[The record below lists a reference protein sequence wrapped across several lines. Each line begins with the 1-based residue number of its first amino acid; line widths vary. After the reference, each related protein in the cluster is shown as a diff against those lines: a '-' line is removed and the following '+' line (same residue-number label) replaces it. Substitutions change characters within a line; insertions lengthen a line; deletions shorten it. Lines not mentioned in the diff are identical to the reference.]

1 MDNSST
7 NELLTMNE
15 VAKILKISRSKAY
28 SLTQENDFPMIKIG
42 KCIRVNKKDLYKW
55 LHI

>member
-1 MDNSST
+1 MDNSNT

-15 VAKILKISRSKAY
+15 VAKILKISRTKAY
-28 SLTQENDFPMIKIG
+28 SLTQESDFPIIRIG
-42 KCIRVNKKDLYKW
+42 KCIRVKEKDLYKW